1 MTVFLE
7 NVLQLLGKANISK
20 NKLLTDLKLGKN
32 SFVNWESR
40 GTIPNGETLSK
51 IADYFG
57 VTVDYLLGTET
68 KPSAAVTDDD
78 LKFALFNG
86 ADGITDEMFDEV
98 KAFAEFVRNREEN
111 KRKGQFYD
119 AVCLV

>member
-1 MTVFLE
+1 MTVFLK
-7 NVLQLLGKANISK
+7 NVLYLLEKANISK
-20 NKLLTDLKLGKN
+20 NKLLTDLNLGKN
-32 SFVNWESR
+32 SFVNWERR

-51 IADYFG
+51 IADYFN

-86 ADGITDEMFDEV
+86 ADGITDEMFEEV
-98 KAFAEFVRNREEN
+98 KAFAKFVKNREEA
-111 KRKGQFYD
+111 KRKG
-119 AVCLV
+119 